1 MVPAGPFHL
10 TAPPDHVGREEGGWG
25 GSGLDP
31 LHVRAK
37 FSCPQGYGVAG
48 PAPEVPSS
56 FQAISAAR
64 SEGGATGPRHLRPG
78 LRGPLLAV
86 LSDTGQAASPD
97 PGDMPA
103 CLSFLICKSSLPVS

>member
-1 MVPAGPFHL
+1 MIPAGPFHL
-10 TAPPDHVGREEGGWG
+10 QPHLTMLDVGR
-25 GSGLDP
+25 GSDLDP

-64 SEGGATGPRHLRPG
+64 SEGGDTGPGHLRPG

-86 LSDTGQAASPD
+86 LSDTGQAVSPD

-103 CLSFLICKSSLPVS
+103 CLSFLIYKTSLPVS